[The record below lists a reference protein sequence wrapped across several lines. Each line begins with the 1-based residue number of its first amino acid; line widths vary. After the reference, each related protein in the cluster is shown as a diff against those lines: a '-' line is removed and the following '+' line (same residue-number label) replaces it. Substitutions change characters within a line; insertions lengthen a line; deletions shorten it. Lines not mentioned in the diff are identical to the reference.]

1 MQRPYK
7 SSSYL
12 LILNSYLLTLTSYLL
27 SLPSLSSC
35 KIKTMWKNH
44 PKALPFLFFS
54 EMWERFGYY
63 LMIGIFTLYLKDSV
77 DGFNMDEKDASSLY
91 GTFIALVFF
100 TPFLGGLI
108 ADRYLG
114 YRNSIIM
121 GGLLMGIGYCTMGI
135 HSESMLYVSM
145 TLVILGNGFF
155 KPNIST
161 LLGNVYNTPLHV
173 NQKDEGYN
181 IFYMGINIGAFI
193 CNFFGAALYSMIGWG
208 AAFAAA
214 GVGMFIGVITFISGT
229 KHYKA
234 YDVRKPLQPG
244 DLSLWQITATV
255 ILPSILFGVIGWY
268 IKGTS
273 GYLFDSNSTDAFI
286 FACIPVIFF
295 YTILLLR
302 SNKEERPAMGAMLA
316 IFLVVILFWA
326 IFKQNGSALNTWASR
341 YTDRE
346 VKGSTGELL
355 QTLKQTDKAVFTT
368 YKLDSVVKMDAQFRK
383 IKVDGREV
391 KELAYPSY
399 FKNVSPDKLP
409 KEGEAVK
416 AWLPSL
422 SQSINPFWVIVLTPL
437 VLAFFTWL
445 RRKGKEPSTPT
456 KIAFGLLISALSVLV
471 MVAAVKAGDNGAEKV
486 SVWWLAGSYGV
497 VTIGELFLSP
507 MGLSLVSKLS
517 PARITSLMMG
527 GWFLSTSIGNK
538 LSGVLASKW
547 DEYDNKAD
555 YFWLNFF
562 LLAIAALFLFV
573 LLKWLNRVMKSKGV
587 N

>member
-1 MQRPYK
+1 
-7 SSSYL
+7 
-12 LILNSYLLTLTSYLL
+12 
-27 SLPSLSSC
+27 
-35 KIKTMWKNH
+35 MWKKH

-77 DGFNMDEKDASSLY
+77 DGFNMDEADASSLY

-108 ADRYLG
+108 ADRFLG
-114 YRNSIIM
+114 YRRSIIL
-121 GGLLMGIGYCTMGI
+121 GGLLMGLGYCTMGI
-135 HSESMLYVSM
+135 HSETMLYISM
-145 TLVILGNGFF
+145 TLVIVGNGFF

-161 LLGNVYNTPLHV
+161 LLGNVYTTPEH
-173 NQKDEGYN
+173 NHQKDEGYN
-181 IFYMGINIGAFI
+181 IFYMGINIGAFV
-193 CNFFGAALYSMIGWG
+193 CNFFGAALYTMIGWG

-214 GVGMFIGVITFISGT
+214 GVGMFIGVITFIAGT

-234 YDVRKPLQPG
+234 YDIRKPMQPG
-244 DLSLWQITATV
+244 DMPLWKILVSV
-255 ILPSILFGVIGWY
+255 ILPSVIFGAIGWF
-268 IKGTS
+268 IKGKD
-273 GYLFDSNSTDAFI
+273 GYIFDSNSTDAFI
-286 FACIPVIFF
+286 FACVPVIVF
-295 YTILLLR
+295 YSVLLVR
-302 SNKEERPAMGAMLA
+302 SNKEERPSMAAMLS
-316 IFLVVILFWA
+316 IFAVVILFWA

-346 VKGSTGELL
+346 VSGFTGNVL
-355 QTLKQTDKAVFTT
+355 QTLKQTDKPIFTT
-368 YKLDSVVKMDAQFRK
+368 YKLDSVVKMDNQFRK
-383 IKVDGREV
+383 IRENGKEV
-391 KELAYPSY
+391 KEWGYPSY
-399 FKNVSPDKLP
+399 FKNVAADKLP
-409 KEGEAVK
+409 KEGETVK

-437 VLAFFTWL
+437 VVAFFTWL

-471 MVAAVKAGDNGAEKV
+471 MVAAVKAGNNGAEKV
-486 SVWWLAGSYGV
+486 SVWWLIGSYGV

-517 PARITSLMMG
+517 PVRITSLMMG

-538 LSGVLASKW
+538 LSGILASQW
-547 DEYDNKAD
+547 DKYDNKQS
-555 YFWLNFF
+555 YFWLNFI
-562 LLAIAALFLFV
+562 LLGAAAVFLFL
-573 LLKWLNRVMKSKGV
+573 LLKWLNRVMKSRGV